1 MEPFLGLRGAET
13 GLDVGNEAFGRFHGL
28 EGRHGGRVEVANDF
42 AVLEPIEVEVAVFAG
57 HLTGG
62 GADSEFIAIDIVQV
76 GVEVDFD
83 GVKDAVSCD
92 PIGQFLQ

>member
-13 GLDVGNEAFGRFHGL
+13 GLDVGDEVFGRFHGL
-28 EGRHGGRVEVANDF
+28 ERSHGGRVEVANDF

-62 GADSEFIAIDIVQV
+62 GADSDFVTVDIVQI

-83 GVKDAVSCD
+83 GVKDAIGYN